1 MVLTCGIDQVEN
13 KGASLAL
20 AQRRIILCA
29 HGWVGQALL
38 QCVGSWCGVLS
49 SPPKNPPSRISSAL
63 SFLNLQLHAREA
75 RGTYAN
81 QWLSLSRA
89 KESPTQN
96 DTTLILE
103 NLFKQA
109 RTYFSKNC

>member
-1 MVLTCGIDQVEN
+1 MRAEVG
-13 KGASLAL
+13 GASTPPV
-20 AQRRIILCA
+20 C
-29 HGWVGQALL
+29 WVLVRGLEL
-38 QCVGSWCGVLS
+38 
-49 SPPKNPPSRISSAL
+49 PSRISPVL
-63 SFLNLQLHAREA
+63 RFWTPHPPAREA

-96 DTTLILE
+96 DTTLIME